1 VFYAKY
7 REDGCQEGGIAGQA
21 DVCRVDSMI
30 SGQTI
35 YSMEEPVLGDVA
47 IDKRVI

>member
-1 VFYAKY
+1 MFYAKY
-7 REDGCQEGGIAGQA
+7 REDGCQKGRIAGQA
-21 DVCRVDSMI
+21 DVCGVNSMI

-47 IDKRVI
+47 INKRVI